1 MKKKILVTFI
11 CFIVIIVG
19 AAFALKQYI
28 SPSQQ
33 LTMDYTA
40 IDIEEKVMN
49 MVTNLKS
56 EVILTE
62 QDIDS
67 LIKQNMDRQ
76 LNSFT
81 YINGAKFYVEN
92 DILYAILNVT
102 LYNKVD
108 AEILAT
114 YNVDWDGSKL
124 KLSPQSLSI
133 KDISL
138 PTSWLETI
146 SIPIYDKADSLV
158 TISSLTNVGR
168 EIVIKLKLSLFSW

>member
-19 AAFALKQYI
+19 AVFALKQYI
-28 SPSQQ
+28 SPSHQ

-40 IDIEEKVMN
+40 INIEEKVMN

-56 EVILTE
+56 EVVLTE

-67 LIKQNMDRQ
+67 LIKQNMNQQ

-108 AEILAT
+108 AEIHAT
-114 YNVDWDGSKL
+114 YNVDWNGSNL
-124 KLSPQSLSI
+124 NLSPRSLSS

-146 SIPIYDKADSLV
+146 SIPIYDEAEALV